1 MLTRYSVGALPTS
14 IGSAIWQAKIESVDA
29 SETMPARRELERLHE
44 DTHTTCACTFILGSL
59 TSVPSKAFF
68 EGTSRDASSLRGR
81 GMLQLLVAALVAGAA
96 IPMGGASQMGR
107 GASKQ
112 PKARRID
119 STADSREIADLGA
132 GLTAGTQQVFK
143 WDVSSHAL
151 VVTTEDGPGNCVS
164 LVGTLPQNTGP
175 KLPKSANIKRL
186 GGGSVG
192 MALRMGSAAAGV
204 ASKRGKGGS
213 QPGLMGVPV
222 AQVDRLE

>member
-1 MLTRYSVGALPTS
+1 MQIS
-14 IGSAIWQAKIESVDA
+14 
-29 SETMPARRELERLHE
+29 
-44 DTHTTCACTFILGSL
+44 GSL

-68 EGTSRDASSLRGR
+68 EGTSRDASSSLRGR
-81 GMLQLLVAALVAGAA
+81 GMLQLLAAALVAGAA

-151 VVTTEDGPGNCVS
+151 VVTTEDGKGNCVS
-164 LVGTLPQNTGP
+164 HVGTLPQNTGP